1 MRRSDRYRFLVILA
15 GLVVLQ
21 FSVRGR
27 LGDARIA
34 PDFLLLALL
43 IYTIRAQPGP
53 SAGVGFLV
61 GLLRDALT
69 PASFGAGA
77 LAHTLVGYLSSW
89 SKAVFFAENLLVNGC
104 LFFAGTW
111 FRNLV
116 VLLASGKLTGG
127 LLGWELLVWSPLQ
140 SLTTAVSG
148 VLVLWLFGRHL
159 AIRLSDA

>member
-21 FSVRGR
+21 FSVRPR
-27 LGDARIA
+27 LGDARIT

-43 IYTIRAQPGP
+43 IYTIRAQPGR
-53 SAGVGFLV
+53 SAGAGFVV

-77 LAHTLVGYLSSW
+77 LAHTLVGYLSAW
-89 SKAVFFAENLLVNGC
+89 SKAVFFAENIFVNGC

-111 FRNLV
+111 VRNLV
-116 VLLASGKLTGG
+116 MALASGKMRGG

-140 SLTTAVSG
+140 SLTTAIVG
-148 VLVLWLFGRHL
+148 MLVLWLFGRHL
-159 AIRLSDA
+159 AIRMGDA